1 MKKILIIFIAIL
13 SQSVALADQP
23 KKWQMGFQ
31 EPASQSMRD
40 IVWFHDYMLVPII
53 VAISAFVL
61 FLMLYA
67 MVRLG
72 LQETLIHLKE
82 LTMFWLKLYGH

>member
-1 MKKILIIFIAIL
+1 MKKFLISLIATL
-13 SQSVALADQP
+13 PSASFADQP
-23 KKWQMGFQ
+23 TKWQMGFQ

-61 FLMLYA
+61 LI
-67 MVRLG
+67 VG
-72 LQETLIHLKE
+72 LAVWVLLSNWYNDIKGS
-82 LTMFWLKLYGH
+82 FK